1 VDDLAVT
8 SNEEIESIV
17 SFDKSSAHK
26 NSGLLQI
33 QSVDYFLH
41 CHGTPLSR
49 LLWLVHTPFHSIA
62 RYLEMNPGSELKN
75 TRTCIALNLPKC
87 TV

>member
-62 RYLEMNPGSELKN
+62 RYLEMKPCGELKN
-75 TRTCIALNLPKC
+75 AWACIALNLSEC
-87 TV
+87 AI